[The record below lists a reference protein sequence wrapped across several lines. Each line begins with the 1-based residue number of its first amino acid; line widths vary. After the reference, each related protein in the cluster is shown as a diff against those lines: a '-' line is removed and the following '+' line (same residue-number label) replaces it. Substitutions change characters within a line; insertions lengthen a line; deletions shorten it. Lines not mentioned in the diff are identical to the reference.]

1 MGSRHTTDANNR
13 TPSFTDF
20 PRRGHSIGRRENR
33 LSGCT
38 SGLSWLLRLAK
49 REKNGLLMF
58 L

>member
-1 MGSRHTTDANNR
+1 MCALQVLFAEEEEGSLDWQ
-13 TPSFTDF
+13 
-20 PRRGHSIGRRENR
+20 GENR